1 MKRIGNIF
9 RPYIVVGLLMIV
21 LTFGIWVYIGAQS
34 LDITE
39 PFNRDEEVM
48 RLYKEVTRQKEQAIN
63 APVPQRHTRFVEL
76 TRLQIELL
84 NSMDPR

>member
-1 MKRIGNIF
+1 MKKLGNIF
-9 RPYIVVGLLMIV
+9 RPYVVVGLLMIM

-39 PFNRDEEVM
+39 PFDRDEEVM
-48 RLYKEVTRQKEQAIN
+48 RLYKEVTRQKERAIN
-63 APVPQRHTRFVEL
+63 TTAIPQRYTRFVEF

-84 NSMDPR
+84 NSMD